1 MINKLKE
8 IYQHSFEMMKLAET
22 KNVGLIA
29 FNGAVIVGMIKM
41 AKDFNEIY
49 YLFIYFCFVIVV
61 CCVSIFISL
70 TALVAQLKHKENDV
84 LLTKSDNLMFFGTV
98 AHLTPDTLCEN
109 LKTKYGVKSENEN
122 YEKDLAKQSVIMS
135 QIAVRKFKY
144 FNIAILWTFAGIA
157 TPLSILFFKIFS
169 DPNKN

>member
-1 MINKLKE
+1 MVNKLKE

-41 AKDFNEIY
+41 AKDFNENCF
-49 YLFIYFCFVIVV
+49 LLIYFSFVIIV

-70 TALVAQLKHKENDV
+70 TALVAQLKHKESDV

-98 AHLTPDTLCEN
+98 AHLTPESLCDKLISRYN
-109 LKTKYGVKSENEN
+109 VKSENEN
-122 YEKDLAKQSVIMS
+122 YEKDIAKQAVIMS

-157 TPLSILFFKIFS
+157 TPLSILFFKIFN